1 MKLQTL
7 ALSILAGST
16 LAVAQPV
23 FAQQAPATPAPA
35 EQAPANTQKL
45 DSSDRDFLENAAQA
59 GHLEIEGSKLAA
71 TKAKSADVK
80 SFAEK
85 MIADHGKV
93 GQELDAL
100 AKSKGYTPP
109 TEPSMMQKAK
119 LKTLDVRDESF
130 DKAYADSIGV
140 SAHED
145 AVELFTKASKE
156 AKDADVKAF
165 AAKTLPALQEH
176 LTMGRELQK
185 KVGGGD
191 K

>member
-1 MKLQTL
+1 MKMQTL
-7 ALSILAGST
+7 AMSILAGTT
-16 LAVAQPV
+16 LALAQPA
-23 FAQQAPATPAPA
+23 FAQKAPTTPAPA
-35 EQAPANTQKL
+35 ESPAGTQKL
-45 DSSDRDFLENAAQA
+45 DSADRDFLENAAQA
-59 GHLEIEGSKLAA
+59 GHLEVEGSKLAA

-80 SFAEK
+80 AFAEK

-109 TEPSMMQKAK
+109 TEPSMMQRAK

-176 LTMGRELQK
+176 LNMGRELQK
-185 KVGGGD
+185 KVGD
-191 K
+191 SAK